1 MRSLLDVVL
10 FAAGYIA
17 ATYSRPSIRMWVNGA
32 RAEIASGR
40 HEEARTAYRRYLE
53 LAPRGWH
60 KAEAR
65 AAVDAAGTTAQRS
78 PAAKR

>member
-32 RAEIASGR
+32 RAEIASFR
-40 HEEARTAYRRYLE
+40 AMAALE
-53 LAPRGWH
+53 SSIRV
-60 KAEAR
+60 R
-65 AAVDAAGTTAQRS
+65 
-78 PAAKR
+78 